1 MALLIVRFECA
12 GEPTT
17 RPSGRLA
24 AETLGAKLFL
34 RLVRLLQITK
44 AHAVQDVV
52 GFREL
57 DLAVLDHLDV
67 VAPRIA
73 EVDRAAR
80 LDVDARVLQSAAR
93 RLLVVDDEAEVPVR
107 VGRLRAAGGERDEL
121 VAHVDEGHPAGAPAQ
136 LELEDAPVELERL
149 LDIAHLERDVVQ
161 ADEPSTC
168 HTAMLVRKEEGR
180 RRRPFLP
187 SLSEELP
194 AEADFE

>member
-44 AHAVQDVV
+44 AHAVQDVI

-67 VAPRIA
+67 VAPRIS
-73 EVDRAAR
+73 EIDRAAR
-80 LDVDARVLQSAAR
+80 LDVDARLLQGAAR
-93 RLLVVDDEAEVPVR
+93 GLLVVDDEAEMPMR
-107 VGRLRAAGGERDEL
+107 VGGLAAAGGGRAEL
-121 VAHVDEGHPAGAPAQ
+121 GAP
-136 LELEDAPVELERL
+136 V
-149 LDIAHLERDVVQ
+149 
-161 ADEPSTC
+161 
-168 HTAMLVRKEEGR
+168 
-180 RRRPFLP
+180 
-187 SLSEELP
+187 
-194 AEADFE
+194 